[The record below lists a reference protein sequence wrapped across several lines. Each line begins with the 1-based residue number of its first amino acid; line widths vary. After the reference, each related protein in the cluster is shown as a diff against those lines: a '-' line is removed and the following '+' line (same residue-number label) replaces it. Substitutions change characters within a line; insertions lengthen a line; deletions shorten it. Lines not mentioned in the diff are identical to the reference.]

1 MTAQL
6 DALLAD
12 AITSDYEEGQ
22 ERKIGTSRVIAV
34 IFGATLVAFML
45 GVAIVD
51 ARSNE
56 GSNIATQSALVA
68 RIDEFRQRLVEI
80 EQEVSVANKDLRAA
94 EAAKLAGTSLGI
106 QAAQRLDQLQ
116 RAAGFTEISG
126 LGVSVTLTDAIADP
140 LVPNAAIEQGNVVD
154 SDLQMVVNGLW
165 QAGAT
170 AIAINDHRLTSN
182 SAIRSAGQAILVDY
196 RPLVP
201 PYRVVAIGKNA
212 DALAGRFRENQAGL
226 FLEQLEA
233 RYGVLWELETIGQ
246 VTLPAASESGGN

>member
-12 AITSDYEEGQ
+12 AIAPDYELGQ
-22 ERKIGTSRVIAV
+22 ERKIGTSRVIAA
-34 IFGATLVAFML
+34 IFGATVVTFML
-45 GVAIVD
+45 GVAVVD
-51 ARSNE
+51 ARTNASGNK
-56 GSNIATQSALVA
+56 ATHDALIGRISDTTA
-68 RIDEFRQRLVEI
+68 RVNAV
-80 EQEVSVANKDLRAA
+80 EQEMLQASKDLQAA
-94 EAAKLAGTSLGI
+94 EQAKLAGTSLGS
-106 QAAQRLDQLQ
+106 QAQTRLEQL
-116 RAAGFTEISG
+116 RKAAGFTEVSG
-126 LGVSVTLTDAIADP
+126 LGIAVTLNNSQVDSVI
-140 LVPNAAIEQGNVVD
+140 PNSATVTGSVVD

-201 PYRVVAIGKNA
+201 PYRVLAVAKNA

-226 FLEQLEA
+226 YLEQLEA
-233 RYGVLWELETIGQ
+233 RYGILWTLETLGQ
-246 VTLPAASESGGN
+246 VTLPAAVDSGGN